1 MNMLQYT
8 HFCKKRA
15 RQIAKN
21 QRGLIH
27 TKALDLAA
35 QEQGFQHFTALN
47 KLLKLL
53 GEDGVPSQLTIALA
67 GGDSRQSPHLSI
79 STTVGSGW
87 SEADPVNS

>member
-8 HFCKKRA
+8 HSCKKRA
-15 RQIAKN
+15 RQIAKI
-21 QRGLIH
+21 QPGLRY

-53 GEDGVPSQLTIALA
+53 GEDGVPSQLAIVLA
-67 GGDSRQSPHLSI
+67 GGDSRLSPHLSI
-79 STTVGSGW
+79 STTVRSGW
-87 SEADPVNS
+87 SAADPVSG